1 MIMSKKHKHTVEQ
14 TEELMEETGQEI
26 LAAEE
31 TNQAEETEQPAQ
43 TPDYRDQY
51 VRLYAEFENFR
62 KRTERE
68 KISFLAYGKKQ
79 LAEKL
84 LPSYEILLRQAEKWN
99 KQDGEAASETKSIL
113 DGVNLILAEMQKA
126 FTSEGIVRMDVVNK
140 PYDPATQ
147 EVVGMVPV
155 PPEQD
160 GLVVQEVQMG
170 FTLDGSVLRPARVLV
185 GQHTQEN

>member
-1 MIMSKKHKHTVEQ
+1 MSKKHHKHTDESCRQELPQEQ
-14 TEELMEETGQEI
+14 TETVET
-26 LAAEE
+26 
-31 TNQAEETEQPAQ
+31 TEKENVQPQ
-43 TPDYRDQY
+43 QPDYHEQY

-84 LPSYEILLRQAEKWN
+84 LPSYEILLRQAEKWG
-99 KQDGEAASETKSIL
+99 KQKATGETKSIL
-113 DGVNLILAEMQKA
+113 EGVNLILTEMQKA
-126 FTSEGIVRMDVVNK
+126 FASEGIVRMEVKNK
-140 PYDPATQ
+140 PYDPSTE

-160 GLVVQEVQMG
+160 GLVMEEVQMG
-170 FTLDGSVLRPARVLV
+170 FMLDGKVLRPARVLV
-185 GQHTQEN
+185 GQHTQDN

>member
-1 MIMSKKHKHTVEQ
+1 MSKKHHKHSGDSYTETVQEEQ
-14 TEELMEETGQEI
+14 PQQEVPTEEISAKEEQ
-26 LAAEE
+26 AA
-31 TNQAEETEQPAQ
+31 Q
-43 TPDYRDQY
+43 PDYREQY

-62 KRTERE
+62 KRTDRE

-99 KQDGEAASETKSIL
+99 KDKAFAQGEAKSIL
-113 DGVNLILAEMQKA
+113 EGVNLIVAEMQKA
-126 FTSEGIVRMDVVNK
+126 FASEGIVRMDVLNK

-147 EVVGMVPV
+147 EAVGMVPV
-155 PPEQD
+155 PAEQD

-170 FTLDGSVLRPARVLV
+170 FMLEDHVLRPARVLV